1 MSDKTSES
9 PENDPEEPPAEEP
22 PAKDPPAKATW
33 ISPEKWTAW
42 LKFGLLAA
50 FPFYLV
56 LDYGIGH
63 VFTTDRIEY
72 REKLCFTFEDEL
84 DEAARQNGLPVTIL
98 GKFNHFLRCGAIDEI
113 SFLGGKISND
123 RIIRKKQERTE
134 ENAATLAV
142 IADVQRRIETL
153 ETTPPSSGEVSA
165 LVSSLEDARVS
176 LVQSVENGERG
187 IARLE
192 QSSPSLVPDSSRW
205 LLVAGADKTPDQAA
219 VQARVIA
226 RLVAE
231 FSQATRAPDRQG
243 TVMILDRNGAF
254 RTVVQF
260 GSRSAARAASAE
272 MKSKLKY
279 GGYVREQGG
288 WCPDPTPID
297 PIEGFESFSCV
308 NG

>member
-9 PENDPEEPPAEEP
+9 PETDPEE
-22 PAKDPPAKATW
+22 PPAKATW

-50 FPFYLV
+50 
-56 LDYGIGH
+56 
-63 VFTTDRIEY
+63 
-72 REKLCFTFEDEL
+72 
-84 DEAARQNGLPVTIL
+84 
-98 GKFNHFLRCGAIDEI
+98 
-113 SFLGGKISND
+113 
-123 RIIRKKQERTE
+123 
-134 ENAATLAV
+134 
-142 IADVQRRIETL
+142 
-153 ETTPPSSGEVSA
+153 
-165 LVSSLEDARVS
+165 
-176 LVQSVENGERG
+176 
-187 IARLE
+187 
-192 QSSPSLVPDSSRW
+192 
-205 LLVAGADKTPDQAA
+205 GADKTPDQAA

-226 RLVAE
+226 GLVAE
-231 FSQATRAPDRQG
+231 FSQATPEPDRQG